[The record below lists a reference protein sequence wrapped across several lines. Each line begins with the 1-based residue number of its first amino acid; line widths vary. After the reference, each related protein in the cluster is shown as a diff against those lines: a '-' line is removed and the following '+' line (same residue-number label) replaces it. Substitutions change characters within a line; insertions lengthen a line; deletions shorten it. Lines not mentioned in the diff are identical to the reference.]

1 MLSYNFFKNNYG
13 IALSLHYHLFL
24 YKIVIQDAF
33 MCSHFPRAEPDAA
46 AMPYCNLNKEIVVSI
61 TYACNLAE
69 AEDFKFKIR
78 SDI

>member
-1 MLSYNFFKNNYG
+1 
-13 IALSLHYHLFL
+13 
-24 YKIVIQDAF
+24 